1 MAIQDDISNFF
12 DSMLQSA
19 QSSARR
25 SANETRQATN
35 VLAELD
41 PMTRTNLEMFYNPEQ
56 YSSLEEAI
64 RFDPIL
70 ADRVME
76 AYDQQTVA
84 SMTPEQY
91 PPMVPMPDTSGAVP
105 RPRPTVPQPVVPA
118 PAPRQTFPQ
127 TVPTESLSDAELMQ
141 FESVPYARANEIQ
154 TMIDQAAVMQ
164 GRTRQDEA
172 GVPGTAVSTAGL
184 ADDEMIAG
192 FTPEQRL
199 AYARMIRDMAGTSGA
214 ANMRPEGAEPRSAL
228 VNSQIQA
235 QIDRERGAN
244 RGRVGNQM
252 MSEDEK
258 AAVNFGLLAAPGAA
272 GVVRGA
278 QAAQRLGGLRALL
291 NRIGIG
297 NLSKARQATNQTQY
311 PIGVATRFPKAPQ
324 GPAMNMTPAQIR
336 TQQLLDAASRAP
348 GGYAD
353 GGRIRDGVMGVYDR
367 M

>member
-12 DSMLQSA
+12 DSILQSG
-19 QSSARR
+19 QR
-25 SANETRQATN
+25 SANETRQATD

-41 PMTRTNLEMFYNPEQ
+41 PMTRSSLEMFYDPQQ

-70 ADRVME
+70 ADRVMR
-76 AYDQQTVA
+76 AYDEQTVA
-84 SMTPEQY
+84 SMTPDQY
-91 PPMVPMPDTSGAVP
+91 PPMVPSAMMPDTSRAVP
-105 RPRPTVPQPVVPA
+105 RPRPVVPA
-118 PAPRQTFPQ
+118 PAPRRTFPQ

-154 TMIDQAAVMQ
+154 TMIDQVAVMQ

-192 FTPEQRL
+192 FNPAQRE
-199 AYARMIRDMAGTSGA
+199 AYARMVRDMAGTSGA
-214 ANMRPEGAEPRSAL
+214 ANMRPDGAEPRSAL
-228 VNSQIQA
+228 VNSQLQA
-235 QIDRERGAN
+235 VIDRERGAN
-244 RGRVGNQM
+244 RGRVGSQM

-258 AAVNFGLLAAPGAA
+258 AAANFGLLAAPGTA

-291 NRIGIG
+291 NRIGLD
-297 NLSKARQATNQTQY
+297 NLARARQGAAQAQY
-311 PIGVATRFPKAPQ
+311 PIGVATRFKPAMQ
-324 GPAMNMTPAQIR
+324 GPAINMTPAQIR
-336 TQQLLDAASRAP
+336 TRQLIDAARRAP

-353 GGRIRDGVMGVYDR
+353 GGRLRDGVMNIYDR

>member
-41 PMTRTNLEMFYNPEQ
+41 PMTRTSLEMFYNPEQ

-64 RFDPIL
+64 RFDPAL

-91 PPMVPMPDTSGAVP
+91 PPMVPSAMMPDTSQAVP
-105 RPRPTVPQPVVPA
+105 RPRPVAPA

-154 TMIDQAAVMQ
+154 TMIDQIDALQ
-164 GRTRQDEA
+164 G
-172 GVPGTAVSTAGL
+172 GKNPGGVSTAGL

-214 ANMRPEGAEPRSAL
+214 ANMRPDGAEPRSAL

-235 QIDRERGAN
+235 QIDRERC
-244 RGRVGNQM
+244 
-252 MSEDEK
+252 
-258 AAVNFGLLAAPGAA
+258 
-272 GVVRGA
+272 
-278 QAAQRLGGLRALL
+278 
-291 NRIGIG
+291 
-297 NLSKARQATNQTQY
+297 
-311 PIGVATRFPKAPQ
+311 
-324 GPAMNMTPAQIR
+324 
-336 TQQLLDAASRAP
+336 
-348 GGYAD
+348 
-353 GGRIRDGVMGVYDR
+353 
-367 M
+367 

>member
-41 PMTRTNLEMFYNPEQ
+41 PMTRANLEMFYNPEQ

-70 ADRVME
+70 ADRVMR

-91 PPMVPMPDTSGAVP
+91 PPMVPSAMMPDTMPRPVVPASVPDTSRAVP
-105 RPRPTVPQPVVPA
+105 RPRPPVPMENQPGLLLIDA
-118 PAPRQTFPQ
+118 GGADSQGQGMDDIRDTFMNKMG
-127 TVPTESLSDAELMQ
+127 TDLNTLMTENPKLA
-141 FESVPYARANEIQ
+141 
-154 TMIDQAAVMQ
+154 QAAIREMEKQ
-164 GRTRQDEA
+164 ASQEGLYGTQAARLRAAAEEETGLSGRELGVRTGREGTLQDEINALQFGALASTGA
-172 GVPGTAVSTAGL
+172 G
-184 ADDEMIAG
+184 
-192 FTPEQRL
+192 
-199 AYARMIRDMAGTSGA
+199 
-214 ANMRPEGAEPRSAL
+214 NL
-228 VNSQIQA
+228 VKGGI
-235 QIDRERGAN
+235 
-244 RGRVGNQM
+244 
-252 MSEDEK
+252 K
-258 AAVNFGLLAAPGAA
+258 
-272 GVVRGA
+272 GA
-278 QAAQRLGGLRALL
+278 QAVQAAGGLRALL
-291 NRIGIG
+291 NRIGLG
-297 NLSKARQATNQTQY
+297 NLARARQATNQTQY
-311 PIGVATRFPKAPQ
+311 PIGLATRFQKAPQ

-336 TQQLLDAASRAP
+336 TQQLLDAARRAP

-353 GGRIRDGVMGVYDR
+353 GGRLRDGVMDVYDR

>member
-19 QSSARR
+19 ESSARR

-41 PMTRTNLEMFYNPEQ
+41 PMTRASLEMFYDPQQ

-70 ADRVME
+70 ADRAMR

-84 SMTPEQY
+84 SMTPDQY
-91 PPMVPMPDTSGAVP
+91 PSMVPSAMMPDTSQAVP
-105 RPRPTVPQPVVPA
+105 RPRPVAPAPA

-154 TMIDQAAVMQ
+154 TMIDQIDALQ
-164 GRTRQDEA
+164 G
-172 GVPGTAVSTAGL
+172 GKNPGGVSTAGL
-184 ADDEMIAG
+184 LTFEQIDQLN
-192 FTPEQRL
+192 PEQRL
-199 AYARMIRDMAGTSGA
+199 AYARAFQDMIGTSGA
-214 ANMRPEGAEPRSAL
+214 ANMRPDGAEPRSAL

-235 QIDRERGAN
+235 VIDRERGAN
-244 RGRVGNQM
+244 RGRVG
-252 MSEDEK
+252 SSATAEDESRT
-258 AAVNFGLLAAPGAA
+258 AEFGALASTGA
-272 GVVRGA
+272 GNLVKGGIKGA
-278 QAAQRLGGLRALL
+278 QAVQAAGGLRALL
-291 NRIGIG
+291 NRIGLG
-297 NLSKARQATNQTQY
+297 NLARARQATRQTQY
-311 PIGVATRFPKAPQ
+311 PIGFATRFQKAPQ

-353 GGRIRDGVMGVYDR
+353 GGRIRDGVMGVYNR

>member
-1 MAIQDDISNFF
+1 MAIQDNISNFF

-41 PMTRTNLEMFYNPEQ
+41 PMTRASLEMFYEPQQ

-91 PPMVPMPDTSGAVP
+91 PPMVPSAMMPDTSRAVP
-105 RPRPTVPQPVVPA
+105 RPRPAVPVTPT
-118 PAPRQTFPQ
+118 APRPNVPVTP
-127 TVPTESLSDAELMQ
+127 TAPRPNVPTPYLPIEGVTNRGPDTGLGTAVVSGN
-141 FESVPYARANEIQ
+141 VPGAAARAI
-154 TMIDQAAVMQ
+154 AAETGQPTTQQLTETVTKVRETDPELAAQ
-164 GRTRQDEA
+164 IEA
-172 GVPGTAVSTAGL
+172 GVRDAAITSMIGATMVPAAPAAAAAAPSVVGLAGL
-184 ADDEMIAG
+184 L
-192 FTPEQRL
+192 QRL
-199 AYARMIRDMAGTSGA
+199 
-214 ANMRPEGAEPRSAL
+214 L
-228 VNSQIQA
+228 
-235 QIDRERGAN
+235 
-244 RGRVGNQM
+244 
-252 MSEDEK
+252 
-258 AAVNFGLLAAPGAA
+258 
-272 GVVRGA
+272 GVVPKYTPSAALAPPAALAPRLK
-278 QAAQRLGGLRALL
+278 QA
-291 NRIGIG
+291 
-297 NLSKARQATNQTQY
+297 
-311 PIGVATRFPKAPQ
+311 IGVGTRFQKAPQ

-336 TQQLLDAASRAP
+336 TQQILDAARRAP

-353 GGRIRDGVMGVYDR
+353 GGRLRDGIVNVYDR